1 VKNIQD
7 IAPTLRIAHH
17 YKFYESSNE
26 GNRYGYCYAF
36 HLFDGGQGT
45 VTVGS
50 KRYPVRRGSLF
61 YIPPTHIH
69 GFQSSHEDPLS
80 SYNIYCELW
89 TNHPMETK
97 QHVAYNTAQIDS
109 QYLTTIMP
117 CEELEH
123 FPSVVQIQ
131 QHPRLVDL
139 FIHITR
145 VYSENGLYKNEISA
159 SLLYGWILE
168 FHQICRSAQPFDPRI
183 QRIIEKMESHSWSHD
198 DEIDWQ
204 IQSGLQKTH
213 FYNLFKQMTG
223 LSPKAYLL
231 KIKMRRAA
239 ATLLESNRSITD
251 ISLYLGYA
259 SIHYFTKQFTAY
271 FGVSP
276 TQFRNRH

>member
-1 VKNIQD
+1 MERIQD
-7 IAPTLRIAHH
+7 IHPTIRIAHH
-17 YKFYESSNE
+17 YKFYESSEE

-36 HLFDGGQGT
+36 HLFDGGHGT

-50 KRYPVRRGSLF
+50 KRYTVHKGSLF
-61 YIPPTHIH
+61 YIPPTQIH

-89 TNHPMETK
+89 VDNPMQTK
-97 QHVAYNTAQIDS
+97 HHVAYNAAQIEPS
-109 QYLTTIMP
+109 YLTTILP
-117 CEELEH
+117 CDELAQ

-131 QHPRLVDL
+131 HQPRLLDL
-139 FIHITR
+139 FIHISR
-145 VYSENGLYKNEISA
+145 AHNENGLFTNEIVR

-168 FHQICRSAQPFDPRI
+168 FYRICRSAQPFDPRI
-183 QRIIEKMESHSWSHD
+183 QRVIEKMEDYERDPAD
-198 DEIDWQ
+198 DEDWQ

-213 FYNLFKQMTG
+213 FYNLFKNMTG

-239 ATLLESNRSITD
+239 AILLESNQTITD
-251 ISLYLGYA
+251 ISLNLGYS

-276 TQFRNRH
+276 TQFRSRH